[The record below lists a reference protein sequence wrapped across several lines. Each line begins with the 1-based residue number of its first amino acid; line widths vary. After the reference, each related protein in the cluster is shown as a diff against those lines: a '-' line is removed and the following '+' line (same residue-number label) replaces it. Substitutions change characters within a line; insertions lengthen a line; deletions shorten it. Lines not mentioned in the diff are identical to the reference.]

1 VKNLLI
7 KLTVNSVSLLAVANL
22 FSGIYVDRWQSAV
35 VAALALTLVNTFLKP
50 VIILLT
56 LPLNIFSLGLFT
68 FVINGLMFYLVSDL
82 VPGFYV
88 DSFLW
93 AFFGSLVFGAMNFL
107 LNMTFIP
114 KKHRGGRGTEFT
126 YRKYNA
132 IPGGKYGEVVDAEA
146 EKDLPEIEDG
156 SKRS

>member
-1 VKNLLI
+1 MKDILI
-7 KLTVNSVSLLAVANL
+7 KLAVNVASLLVVANL

-35 VAALALTLVNTFLKP
+35 VSALVLTLVNTFLRP

-56 LPLNIFSLGLFT
+56 LPLNVFSLGLFT
-68 FVINGLMFYLVSDL
+68 FVINGLMFYLVSDF

-88 DSFLW
+88 DSFMW

-114 KKHRGGRGTEFT
+114 KKHRGGRGAKFT
-126 YRKYNA
+126 YRKYNE
-132 IPGGKYGEVVDAEA
+132 KYGEVVDMEA
-146 EKDLPEIEDG
+146 EEDPPEIEDG
-156 SKRS
+156 SGRN